1 MLTRHAFVWLALLTS
16 LAAVVPSPAQARGIV
31 GEPAPA
37 FTATDTSGQTR
48 QLSDF
53 QGKYVVLEW
62 FNPSCPFTRKH
73 YNSGNMQGLQKEFTA
88 RGVVW
93 LSLNA
98 NERTNLFYLSPPKLA
113 RWTAKQSAAPTATLM
128 DEEGTVGRTYSAR
141 VTPHMFIVNPQGTL
155 IYAGGIDS
163 IASSRME
170 DIPAATNYV
179 RQGLNEA
186 LAGKP
191 LTAPVTRPYG
201 CPIKYK
207 SSHDLYPE

>member
-1 MLTRHAFVWLALLTS
+1 MLRRSFVSLALLCAWA
-16 LAAVVPSPAQARGIV
+16 LAGSAQARGIV

-37 FTATDTSGQTR
+37 FTATDTAGQTR

-53 QGKYVVLEW
+53 KGKYVVLEW

-73 YNSGNMQGLQKEFTA
+73 YNSGNMQGLHKEFTA
-88 RGVVW
+88 KGVVW

-98 NERTNLFYLSPPKLA
+98 NERTNLFYLSPDKLA
-113 RWTAKQSAAPTATLM
+113 RWTAQQSAAPTATLM
-128 DEEGTVGRTYSAR
+128 DEEGTVGRAYGAR
-141 VTPHMFIVNPQGTL
+141 VTPHLYIVNPQGTL

-163 IASSRME
+163 IASSRVE